1 MNQELILQLSAAV
14 LFLPLASFL
23 LIIFFGKRLPRQGD
37 AIGTSMVGLALL
49 ASVVILL
56 AKLLLFHDE
65 VLDFTFT
72 WVDFKSVAGIGPLK
86 IDLGI
91 MIDNIT
97 AIMLVVVTLISFLV
111 HLFSTAYMSGD
122 VRYSRYFAY
131 LGFFSFSMLGI
142 VLTNNFFLMY
152 VFWELVGISSYL
164 LIGHWYEKK
173 SAADA
178 SKKAFIVNRV
188 GDVGMF
194 IGINILWA
202 NYHTFTF
209 EKIFAA
215 IAGGQIPYDSNPW
228 LTAAGILIFCGAI
241 GKSAQFP
248 LHVWLPDAME
258 GPTPVS
264 ALIHAATMVAA
275 GVYLVA
281 RTFPM
286 MTADAL
292 VFIAYVGAITAF
304 ISATIA
310 IAQNDIKKV
319 LAYSTISQLGYMVL
333 GLGVGA
339 YTAGFFHLVTH
350 AAFKAGLF
358 LGSGSVIHAMH
369 NALHHQGDHHTD
381 AQDLRNMGGLRKKMP
396 VTFWAFLVYTLAIC
410 GVPLT
415 SGFLSKDEILAG
427 SLAFGKLTGQ
437 TLIPVIGFLVAGLT
451 AFYMF
456 RIVILAFLGDHK
468 DPARFEHLHESPK
481 AMTIPLV
488 VLACLSFFAFY
499 SFNPFGA
506 SSGWFFH
513 AVERPM
519 TAVPN
524 AVAAA
529 SAEEFEGVLHESH
542 VTAMMLSLSVA
553 GLGILLAYVTYY
565 WKKISAEKAAKALPP
580 VHAFLLNKWYFDELY
595 GATAVAG
602 TVGFSRVLAWFDSK
616 IIDGIVN
623 GAGSATRLVSFASGK
638 FDSIVVDGA
647 VNLVAYLAGFFGLL
661 FRKIQ
666 TGKVQTY
673 IAFVLVGVMVFFF
686 IYRIV

>member
-1 MNQELILQLSAAV
+1 MTQELLLQLSTV
-14 LFLPLASFL
+14 ILLLPLFSFL
-23 LIIFFGKRLPRQGD
+23 LLIFFGKRLPRQGD
-37 AIGTSMVGLALL
+37 TIATSILGLALL
-49 ASVVILL
+49 ASIGILF
-56 AKLLLFHDE
+56 AKLIFYHDE
-65 VLDFTFT
+65 LLNYTFT
-72 WVDFKSVAGIGPLK
+72 WVDFKTVAGIGQLK
-86 IDLGI
+86 LDLGI
-91 MIDNIT
+91 MIDNVT

-142 VLTNNFFLMY
+142 VITNNFFTMY

-173 SAADA
+173 SASDA
-178 SKKAFIVNRV
+178 AMKAFIVNRV

-202 NYHTFTF
+202 NFHTLTF
-209 EKIFAA
+209 EGIFSA
-215 IAGGQIPYDSNPW
+215 IGSGHIPFNSNPW

-275 GVYLVA
+275 GVYLIA
-281 RTFPM
+281 RAFPL

-292 VFIAYVGAITAF
+292 VFIAYIGAITAF
-304 ISATIA
+304 IAATIA

-319 LAYSTISQLGYMVL
+319 LAYSTVSQLGYMVM

-369 NALHHQGDHHTD
+369 NALHHQHDHQTD
-381 AQDLRNMGGLRKKMP
+381 AQDLRNMGGLKSKMP
-396 VTFWAFLVYTLAIC
+396 VTFWAFVIFTLAIS

-427 SLAFGKLTGQ
+427 SLAFGNLTGH
-437 TLIPVIGFLVAGLT
+437 TLIPIIGFFVAGLT
-451 AFYMF
+451 SFYMF
-456 RIVILAFLGDHK
+456 RVVILTFLGDHK
-468 DPARFEHLHESPK
+468 DPARVEHLHESPK
-481 AMTIPLV
+481 AMTVPLI
-488 VLACLSFFAFY
+488 VLACLSFFVFY
-499 SFNPFGA
+499 SFNPIGA

-519 TAVPN
+519 SVVPN
-524 AVAAA
+524 TVAAA
-529 SAEEFEGVLHESH
+529 SSQMFEEALHEVH
-542 VTAMMLSLSVA
+542 VTAMLLSLSVA
-553 GLGILLAYVTYY
+553 GIGILLAFATYY
-565 WKKISAEKAAKALPP
+565 WKKINADAIAKALSPA
-580 VHAFLLNKWYFDELY
+580 HSFLVNKWYFDELY
-595 GATAVAG
+595 HATAVAG
-602 TVGFSRVLAWFDSK
+602 TVGLSRLLAWFDSRV
-616 IIDGIVN
+616 IDGVVN
-623 GAGSATRLVSFASGK
+623 GAASVTRLTSFASGR
-638 FDSIVVDGA
+638 FDSIVVDGV
-647 VNLVAYLAGFFGLL
+647 VNFLAYLTGLFGLM

-666 TGKVQTY
+666 TGRVQTY
-673 IAFVLVGVMVFFF
+673 IAFVLFGVMMFFF
-686 IYRIV
+686 IYRAV